1 MKRFLSQICCAAL
14 GCARRRH
21 PRFHTSSRSSSFSRK
36 ERLPGKTPSTS
47 CMTAFT
53 STIARGLSLVA
64 IVVAG
69 LTFAFGEGGSKRV
82 LAGVL
87 FGVGMAIAAVN
98 FSRGF
103 FRELNQRNRR
113 RSTWS
118 EPRRINRVHR
128 SLSRPL
134 TILGAERKLFF
145 FAMCLGAATFNLLNS
160 LFGGLLM
167 FLLLYFMAR
176 WATQTDP
183 QILRFLLTA
192 ARLRAEYDPMKFTP
206 IAIRRDGHA
215 QA

>member
-1 MKRFLSQICCAAL
+1 MRTIWRNVIRLKAASRQACVIVAGLFLATPAFAQ
-14 GCARRRH
+14 G
-21 PRFHTSSRSSSFSRK
+21 TSPWENAVSV
-36 ERLPGKTPSTS
+36 LQQ
-47 CMTAFT
+47 AFT

-98 FSRGF
+98 FLSWLFPG
-103 FRELNQRNRR
+103 NW
-113 RSTWS
+113 STHS
-118 EPRRINRVHR
+118 KEKHVAEARRINRVHR
-128 SLSRPL
+128 ALSRPL

-192 ARLRAEYDPMKFTP
+192 ARIRAQYDPMKFSP